1 MLVEHRVERGAGGFG
16 DMQEIEALHV
26 FVDSA
31 GRAYLVNGVVYLQ
44 MQSTI
49 TAIPNPDV
57 FFIHVPKTAGTSL
70 RSLLEQY
77 HDRSSV
83 APSDIIKRLAKEQGV
98 ERSFITRTPELDAYT
113 CFHAHTNY
121 VDFLRDDLSRVTIL
135 RDPMARLNSLMNHW
149 RQWTD
154 KEITKG
160 PGKDH
165 IKDIKKQA
173 KKLDLGDFLEKFD
186 SNAVLRLFHNGM
198 TKNLVSNFPVSDH
211 LKLKD
216 QRLVAQAIS
225 NLDRMDWVGITERF
239 DESIL
244 LLCDYFAWP
253 VPNATQRLNVRQHR
267 TKETDEPTQSI
278 KDALEYDQVIYARG
292 VELLDTRL
300 DELRA
305 RFEHLVTDQHDL
317 AYCLSAENTKRW
329 LAQTDSARPT
339 EISRTMDE
347 PLRGI
352 GWHEREGV
360 DTGRTPRRTSRWTG
374 PGTESTI
381 ECLVKP
387 ADAYRVELGVESVID
402 QDIYRGVAI
411 SINGQESQ
419 AIDFDR
425 SWVSWISGKPPRTLS
440 TIVSGQPVGDDGFCR
455 LKIQVPRTISQEQIS
470 PGCAD
475 KRAKGIGICSYHIEV
490 M

>member
-1 MLVEHRVERGAGGFG
+1 M
-16 DMQEIEALHV
+16 
-26 FVDSA
+26 
-31 GRAYLVNGVVYLQ
+31 NGVVYLQ

-57 FFIHVPKTAGTSL
+57 FFVHVPKTAGTSL

-77 HDRSSV
+77 HHQKFV
-83 APSDIIKRLAKEQGV
+83 VPTDILRRMAQEQGV
-98 ERSFITRTPELDAYT
+98 PRSELKRTPELDAYA

-121 VDFLRDDLSRVTIL
+121 VDFLREDMSRVTIL
-135 RDPMARLNSLMNHW
+135 RDPRSRLQSLMNHW
-149 RQWTD
+149 QQWTD
-154 KEITKG
+154 KEITNG

-165 IKDIKKQA
+165 IKNIKRQA
-173 KKLDLGDFLEKFD
+173 KASTLNEFLQID
-186 SNAVLRLFHNGM
+186 ADAVRRLFHNGM
-198 TKNLVSNFPVSDH
+198 AKTLVSNFPVPEH
-211 LKLKD
+211 VRLKGQDLLD
-216 QRLVAQAIS
+216 RALQ

-329 LAQTDSARPT
+329 LAQTDSARPR
-339 EISRTMDE
+339 EINCTMDE

-360 DTGRTPRRTSRWTG
+360 DTGRTPSRRTSRWTG

-381 ECLVKP
+381 ECLIKP

-470 PGCAD
+470 PGCTD